1 MSRNTPIT
9 IEDFTADYGYSTGLI
24 NFDHLCAI
32 EQIYS
37 CSI

>member
-1 MSRNTPIT
+1 MRRNTPIT
-9 IEDFTADYGYSTGLI
+9 IEDFTIDHGYSNSMI
-24 NFDHLCAI
+24 NLDYLFAL